1 MKKHKWILFFVLLGF
16 FACNDNDYVFAPS
29 TDGLKIEF
37 TPVAGGA
44 MMYYTLPDNSDI
56 FAMNVR
62 YKDWQ
67 GQDVLKACGY
77 SGDSLLLDGFT
88 QGQEVHAQISFV
100 NQNNEESAALEYQ
113 FSTLDSAPWKFFEG
127 IEVTPSWN
135 GYQVIYK
142 SPAVVTGMAHI
153 FYLGTNPT
161 THQEDTILVNSFP
174 ILQGGDTLSFVLQQ
188 EREKNTVII
197 RTEDFLGFRVRQEIY
212 PDIDAFRTEQWPMTA
227 ADFISGPSVE
237 NTIAKTGVAYLFD
250 GEVLGRERLIAS
262 ATEENKGER
271 KATQTVA
278 TYLAGPHAYED
289 PIILD
294 MREEKIPA
302 WIRLYCLYPMN
313 ATFPVSNQ
321 ELCDVWIG
329 SYADK
334 IPCHVSVYGN
344 KESSDPNAD
353 GWVRIG
359 ELNQDPTPETLK
371 DRWSYLTTQT
381 YLAPDDVNDL
391 ENKDPIYVD
400 IQFPPQNNTYRYLK
414 IVVHDTFD
422 STNIFGINYNEE
434 EYFTL
439 HELEVYVK
447 KD

>member
-1 MKKHKWILFFVLLGF
+1 
-16 FACNDNDYVFAPS
+16 
-29 TDGLKIEF
+29 
-37 TPVAGGA
+37 
-44 MMYYTLPDNSDI
+44 
-56 FAMNVR
+56 
-62 YKDWQ
+62 
-67 GQDVLKACGY
+67 
-77 SGDSLLLDGFT
+77 
-88 QGQEVHAQISFV
+88 
-100 NQNNEESAALEYQ
+100 
-113 FSTLDSAPWKFFEG
+113 
-127 IEVTPSWN
+127 
-135 GYQVIYK
+135 
-142 SPAVVTGMAHI
+142 
-153 FYLGTNPT
+153 
-161 THQEDTILVNSFP
+161 
-174 ILQGGDTLSFVLQQ
+174 
-188 EREKNTVII
+188 
-197 RTEDFLGFRVRQEIY
+197 
-212 PDIDAFRTEQWPMTA
+212 MTA
-227 ADFISGPSVE
+227 TDFISGPSVE

-271 KATQTVA
+271 RSTQTVA
-278 TYLAGPHAYED
+278 TYLAGPHAYEN

-302 WIRLYCLYPMN
+302 WVRLYCFYPMN

-321 ELCDVWIG
+321 ELSNVWIG
-329 SYADK
+329 SYEDK

-344 KESSDPNAD
+344 KESSEPNAD
-353 GWVRIG
+353 SWVYLG

-400 IQFPPQNNTYRYLK
+400 ILFPPQNNTYRYLK

-422 STNIFGINYNEE
+422 SSNSFGINYNEE

>member
-113 FSTLDSAPWKFFEG
+113 FSTLDSAPWEFFEG
-127 IEVTPSWN
+127 IEVNPSWN
-135 GYQVIYK
+135 GFQVIYK

-153 FYLGTNPT
+153 FYLGTKPT

-188 EREKNTVII
+188 ERKKNTVII

-212 PDIDAFRTEQWPMTA
+212 PDIDAFQTEQWPMTA

-271 KATQTVA
+271 KGTQTVA

-289 PIILD
+289 PIVLD

-329 SYADK
+329 SYEDK
-334 IPCHVSVYGN
+334 IPCHVTVYGN

-353 GWVRIG
+353 GWVRLG
-359 ELNQDPTPETLK
+359 ELNQDPTPETQE

-400 IQFPPQNNTYRYLK
+400 IQFPPQDNTYRYLK

-422 STNIFGINYNEE
+422 SRNAFGINYNEE